1 MHYTMKT
8 KNAHG
13 AVHTTF
19 IYLDQVIQ
27 KTDKKFGKSN
37 NYIDDRTKYLDGLT
51 IKEALSSYVLND
63 KNVLTRY
70 TISDLKYDIKIGR
83 IKII

>member
-8 KNAHG
+8 KNESG

-37 NYIDDRTKYLDGLT
+37 NYIDDRTKYLDDLT
-51 IKEALSSYVLND
+51 IKEALSSYLLDAD
-63 KNVLTRY
+63 KVMSRY
-70 TISDLKYDIKIGR
+70 TISDLKYDIKMGR

>member
-1 MHYTMKT
+1 MKT
-8 KNAHG
+8 KNASG

-19 IYLDQVIQ
+19 IYSDHVIK
-27 KTDKKFGKSN
+27 KTDKICGRSK

-51 IKEALSSYVLND
+51 IKEALSSYLLDAD
-63 KNVLTRY
+63 KVMSRY

-83 IKII
+83 IQII